1 MNNQLIK
8 PMDFLNEAMPEC
20 NEEYPWT
27 DLGDG
32 KIFAHCYQNIVR
44 YVPERENWYIYEDG
58 IWKQD
63 LGGLQTMEYC
73 KIMACALQK
82 YQESVHPYRLRVDYG
97 DHCRVWQRRS
107 KRETVLKEAKG
118 ILKTSIKN
126 FDADPFVLNCLNGTL
141 NLHTMKFSPHNS
153 ADLLTKMAEVRY
165 EPGVKCERFEQFV
178 TEIMSGDLEKAR
190 YLQKVM
196 GYTLSGNTREECMF
210 FLWGETTRNGKGTLC
225 ETVLKLMG
233 SYGIGA
239 NPEVLAEPVHINS
252 HGPSEDIA
260 RLAGVRYISM
270 AEPRKGMLLNGAQI
284 KQLTGNDTISARYLH
299 ENSFNFQMQG
309 KIIVNTNYLPVINDQ
324 TLFSSGRI
332 IIIPFNRHFKEWE
345 QDKDL
350 KVEFAKPENRTG
362 ILNWMIEGYRMYREE
377 GLTPPLSV
385 ATATG
390 LYQEDSDD
398 IDHFV
403 QENLIATPNGEVRT
417 AQVYGCYRIWC
428 EDNGLLP
435 ESSKVFNAQLR
446 MIGTVTRKRPR
457 NGGAMTTLL
466 LGYQLIHKDNT
477 PA

>member
-1 MNNQLIK
+1 
-8 PMDFLNEAMPEC
+8 
-20 NEEYPWT
+20 
-27 DLGDG
+27 
-32 KIFAHCYQNIVR
+32 
-44 YVPERENWYIYEDG
+44 
-58 IWKQD
+58 
-63 LGGLQTMEYC
+63 
-73 KIMACALQK
+73 
-82 YQESVHPYRLRVDYG
+82 
-97 DHCRVWQRRS
+97 
-107 KRETVLKEAKG
+107 
-118 ILKTSIKN
+118 
-126 FDADPFVLNCLNGTL
+126 
-141 NLHTMKFSPHNS
+141 
-153 ADLLTKMAEVRY
+153 
-165 EPGVKCERFEQFV
+165 
-178 TEIMSGDLEKAR
+178 
-190 YLQKVM
+190 
-196 GYTLSGNTREECMF
+196 
-210 FLWGETTRNGKGTLC
+210 
-225 ETVLKLMG
+225 
-233 SYGIGA
+233 
-239 NPEVLAEPVHINS
+239 
-252 HGPSEDIA
+252 
-260 RLAGVRYISM
+260 
-270 AEPRKGMLLNGAQI
+270 
-284 KQLTGNDTISARYLH
+284 
-299 ENSFNFQMQG
+299 MQG

-377 GLTPPLSV
+377 GLTPPTTV

-446 MIGTVTRKRPR
+446 MIGTVSRKRPR
-457 NGGAMTTLL
+457 SGGAMTTLL